1 MGNISIAAVLLLA
14 ISSAAPSQVTQTPE
28 QHQST
33 GQHPAKPGGERCEQM
48 MREMHEMH
56 TMMTEMMRAHQ
67 GMAGHSS
74 HDAAKD
80 KPQDKPKPEALRP
93 LA

>member
-1 MGNISIAAVLLLA
+1 MKKVSTAAVLLSV
-14 ISSAAPSQVTQTPE
+14 ISSAAPSQVTQSPE
-28 QHQST
+28 QHHQAI
-33 GQHPAKPGGERCEQM
+33 GQHTAKPVGERCEQM

-56 TMMTEMMRAHQ
+56 TMMTQMMRMHQ

-80 KPQDKPKPEALRP
+80 KPQDKPKP
-93 LA
+93 

>member
-1 MGNISIAAVLLLA
+1 MKKISTAAVLLSV

-28 QHQST
+28 QHQAT
-33 GQHPAKPGGERCEQM
+33 GQHTAKPGGERCEQM

-56 TMMTEMMRAHQ
+56 TMMTEMMRMHP
-67 GMAGHSS
+67 GMAAHSS

-80 KPQDKPKPEALRP
+80 KPQDKPKP
-93 LA
+93 